1 MRPVARRQLVVACV
15 LVAALLLGLGLMRLR
30 GGGGGND
37 AGDTTAVARATGDG
51 VPAGSAPADVGNPR
65 LDRSSEGARAAA
77 LAYAAGVQ
85 QSVVY
90 VSDAEARKVL
100 AGWMAP
106 GVDPAELDRTAAGL
120 ETTRKALLATRG
132 QSWWVVAPLAAKA
145 GPFTPE
151 RAQISVW
158 LVRVLASGG
167 TSGGYVPTAGWLTA
181 SVEFVWVDGPGWSVW
196 SVNSTPGP
204 VPGATVSERPA
215 PSAEFITALEGFSL
229 VKEHR

>member
-1 MRPVARRQLVVACV
+1 MRPVARRQLAVAGV
-15 LVAALLLGLGLMRLR
+15 LVAALLLGLGLVRLR
-30 GGGGGND
+30 SGDGGTD
-37 AGDTTAVARATGDG
+37 AGETTAAARATGDAE
-51 VPAGSAPADVGNPR
+51 PPGSAPEDVGNPR
-65 LDRSSEGARAAA
+65 LDRTAGGARAAA

-85 QSVVY
+85 QSIVY
-90 VSDAEARKVL
+90 VPDLEARKVL

-106 GVDPAELDRTAAGL
+106 GVDQAELDRTATGL

-132 QSWWVVAPLAAKA
+132 QAWWAVSPLAAKA

-181 SVEFVWVDGPGWSVW
+181 SVELVWVDGPGWSVW

-215 PSAEFITALEGFSL
+215 ASVEFITALEGFSL